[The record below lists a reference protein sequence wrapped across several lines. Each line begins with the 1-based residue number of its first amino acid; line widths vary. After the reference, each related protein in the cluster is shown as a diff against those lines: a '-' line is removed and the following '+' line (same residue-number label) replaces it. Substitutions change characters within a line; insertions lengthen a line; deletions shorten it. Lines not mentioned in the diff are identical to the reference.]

1 MTAQL
6 AAETALETNRPPQSE
21 CSTFAVEV
29 VADHSA
35 ESLLRVLNPL
45 QKLDITPLTV
55 RSGKSWSGDAM
66 IVEVQFDTTRARAEQ
81 VCRQMGAS
89 ILVQRVELMACSR

>member
-1 MTAQL
+1 MTTQL
-6 AAETALETNRPPQSE
+6 APESADQTAPVPNSE

-45 QKLDITPLTV
+45 QKLDITPHTV
-55 RSGKSWSGDAM
+55 RSGRSWSGDGM
-66 IVEVQFDTTRARAEQ
+66 VVEVQFDTTRARAEQ
-81 VCRQMGAS
+81 VCRQMGSS
-89 ILVQRVELMACSR
+89 ILVRRVELMACSR

>member
-1 MTAQL
+1 MTAQMAL
-6 AAETALETNRPPQSE
+6 DAAAPLDLTPNPE

-29 VADHSA
+29 IAEHSA

-45 QKLDITPLTV
+45 QKLDITPHTV

-81 VCRQMGAS
+81 VCRQMDAS

>member
-6 AAETALETNRPPQSE
+6 AAETALETNQLPQSDY
-21 CSTFAVEV
+21 STFAVEV

-66 IVEVQFDTTRARAEQ
+66 IVEVQFDATLARAEQ

-89 ILVQRVELMACSR
+89 ILVHRVELMACSR

>member
-1 MTAQL
+1 MTAQF
-6 AAETALETNRPPQSE
+6 AAEAALQTTPLASPE

-29 VADHSA
+29 TADLSA
-35 ESLLRVLNPL
+35 ESLLRILNPL
-45 QKLDITPLTV
+45 QKLEITPHTV
-55 RSGKSWSGDAM
+55 RSGKGWSGDSM

-81 VCRQMGAS
+81 VCRQMKSS